1 MIKLRCLFF
10 AMTDTL
16 AKLKDILGEDR
27 LKELTVEDDEKKDS
41 EVPSLINAKEIFCEC
56 NILILKPLN
65 ARLILPTESMLEVE
79 KDLKFLQHSDR
90 ISKTLARGC
99 YWLVDDMYKFEQM
112 GYTKEFN
119 FNDQQKKPC
128 ETKEESSSN
137 PKEENEQQQSQQDTF
152 QPADNKK
159 QLNSSTLRWLACA
172 ECNLCPLGWYDS
184 ETKESYL
191 YVW

>member
-1 MIKLRCLFF
+1 
-10 AMTDTL
+10 MTDTL
-16 AKLKDILGEDR
+16 AKLKNILGEDR
-27 LKELTVEDDEKKDS
+27 LKELAVEDNEKKNINEAS
-41 EVPSLINAKEIFCEC
+41 NLINAKPIVCDC

-65 ARLILPTESMLEVE
+65 ARLILPTESMLEIE

-119 FNDQQKKPC
+119 FEDQQNKPSETSQESSTSEGENDQQK
-128 ETKEESSSN
+128 
-137 PKEENEQQQSQQDTF
+137 SQQDTF
-152 QPADNKK
+152 QSANNKN

-184 ETKESYL
+184 KTKESYL

>member
-1 MIKLRCLFF
+1 
-10 AMTDTL
+10 MTDTL
-16 AKLKDILGEDR
+16 AKLKEILGEGR
-27 LKELTVEDDEKKDS
+27 VKELTIEDEEKKDG
-41 EVPSLINAKEIFCEC
+41 EVPSLVNAKEIFCEC

-79 KDLKFLQHSDR
+79 RDLKCLQHSDR

-99 YWLVDDMYKFEQM
+99 FWLVDDMYKFEQM

-119 FNDQQKKPC
+119 FKDQQGGSSEK
-128 ETKEESSSN
+128 TESSSSS
-137 PKEENEQQQSQQDTF
+137 PKGKNEQQQSQQVQF
-152 QPADNKK
+152 QAVDDKK
-159 QLNSSTLRWLACA
+159 QLNSSTIRWLACA

-184 ETKESYL
+184 KTKESYL

>member
-1 MIKLRCLFF
+1 
-10 AMTDTL
+10 MTDTL
-16 AKLKDILGEDR
+16 AKLKEILGEGR
-27 LKELTVEDDEKKDS
+27 VKELTIEDEEKKDS
-41 EVPSLINAKEIFCEC
+41 EAPSLVNAKEIFCEC

-79 KDLKFLQHSDR
+79 RDLKCLQHSDR
-90 ISKTLARGC
+90 ISKTLAHGC

-119 FNDQQKKPC
+119 FKDQQGGSYEKR
-128 ETKEESSSN
+128 EEPPSSSSSQD
-137 PKEENEQQQSQQDTF
+137 KNEQQQVQF
-152 QPADNKK
+152 QTVDDKK
-159 QLNSSTLRWLACA
+159 QLNSSTIRWLACA

-184 ETKESYL
+184 KTKESYL